1 MQREFITNNYSD
13 LREEVAEVMEKCWA
27 ELEHVR
33 ITLVDQL
40 VQPLLELV
48 TSTHPK
54 IAEMGRA
61 MYIDLLRA
69 DYATNG
75 DFKRAGRYTIDSVDA
90 IVNEE
95 TRGSSNA
102 NRHGNRNA
110 LLELFNVTLE
120 QEFAKDSVLNTKD
133 AFEFAGEIKQLFKL
147 LRALAQYSLSAEEE
161 RCYAYGR
168 LMDFLLKMKR
178 EGERFDV
185 RMRSRTRAHRLGLFP
200 IWRPQTLTSSTPTTC
215 LAR

>member
-1 MQREFITNNYSD
+1 MQ
-13 LREEVAEVMEKCWA
+13 
-27 ELEHVR
+27 

-48 TSTHPK
+48 TSTHPD
-54 IAEMGRA
+54 IAVMGRN

-69 DYATNG
+69 DYSTNG

-95 TRGSSNA
+95 TRGSSNSVT
-102 NRHGNRNA
+102 RNA
-110 LLELFNVTLE
+110 LLELFNVSLE
-120 QEFAKDSVLNTKD
+120 EEFAQDSVLNTKD
-133 AFEFAGEIKQLFKL
+133 AFQFAGEIKQLFKL

-161 RCYAYGR
+161 RCYAYSR

-178 EGERFDV
+178 DGTSDFC
-185 RMRSRTRAHRLGLFP
+185 FP
-200 IWRPQTLTSSTPTTC
+200 CSLMVL
-215 LAR
+215 LANGP